1 MKMLIEID
9 TDTHAVVQK
18 DMLRQAV
25 ASLYDYSAGA
35 PFCRYDRDVTAEL
48 ERAIAAPRP
57 EHSFCSQCK
66 GECGRTVEEYY
77 DDRIIE
83 VHWVDCEHCS
93 GTGEEPKPAPQPEQA
108 QLSDFDPI
116 VPESALEVGAKAVEL
131 AMQAG
136 VTSPR
141 TLALA
146 AYTDI
151 ALTLHKAGQQP
162 APRQIPPINQE
173 LDEFISGLIAK
184 ELAKRGSRK
193 IETAPRPVP
202 TNTVYM
208 CPDHGSGVYVGL
220 PSYPAGCCFV
230 CGKCP
235 AEPDRELS
243 PEFKQAAWDA
253 IKCAGKKVAC
263 AKKAGPAEPDGG
275 AV

>member
-173 LDEFISGLIAK
+173 LDEFISGLVAK

-202 TNTVYM
+202 TCDWQEDSDGIWETSCGEAWV
-208 CPDHGSGVYVGL
+208 CTEGT
-220 PSYPAGCCFV
+220 PAENNMKFCHS
-230 CGKCP
+230 CGKHLK
-235 AEPDRELS
+235 EHRY
-243 PEFKQAAWDA
+243 
-253 IKCAGKKVAC
+253 
-263 AKKAGPAEPDGG
+263 AEPDGG

>member
-1 MKMLIEID
+1 MIETITID
-9 TDTHAVVQK
+9 TDTHVVVPRVPTLEMVSAVDEYVGGHCFSCTPDK
-18 DMLRQAV
+18 
-25 ASLYDYSAGA
+25 ASEYD
-35 PFCRYDRDVTAEL
+35 CRRVYDAM
-48 ERAIAAPRP
+48 IAA
-57 EHSFCSQCK
+57 
-66 GECGRTVEEYY
+66 V
-77 DDRIIE
+77 
-83 VHWVDCEHCS
+83 
-93 GTGEEPKPAPQPEQA
+93 PQPEQA

-173 LDEFISGLIAK
+173 LDEFISGLVAK

-202 TNTVYM
+202 TDMHATILELCDTLENRDDIPLHKWALKSAMLVSKIRT
-208 CPDHGSGVYVGL
+208 GL
-220 PSYPAGCCFV
+220 T
-230 CGKCP
+230 
-235 AEPDRELS
+235 R
-243 PEFKQAAWDA
+243 
-253 IKCAGKKVAC
+253 
-263 AKKAGPAEPDGG
+263 PAEPDGG